1 MQTNPQAANT
11 VVMIRPHQFRTNEQ
25 TLKDNAFQIKTSSA
39 KSQHSE
45 ALAYQQVSIMTER
58 LRREGIEV
66 LLFEDVGTTTPDSVF
81 PNNWFTTHADGSL
94 ALYPM
99 YPQNRRLERRKD
111 IIEYLKS
118 QYQVKTYFDF
128 SALEQQQT
136 YLEGTG
142 AMVLDQ
148 VNKIAYVARS
158 KRSHSQALARF
169 CDNLD
174 YRAISFNAI
183 DQDGI
188 AVYHTNVMM
197 CIGTHFALVGSQMII
212 NEDERNRVLQSLR
225 DADKEVIELSE
236 WQVQNFCANAL
247 ELNTDKGA
255 LLALSQTAFDALGAS
270 QKITLEQYVTLLP
283 LQVSALESAGG
294 SVRCMLAAIHLSSSH
309 PETGS

>member
-25 TLKDNAFQIKTSSA
+25 TLEDNAFQRKASSA
-39 KSQHSE
+39 QSQHSE
-45 ALAYQQVSIMTER
+45 VLAYQQVSTMVER
-58 LRREGIEV
+58 LRQTGIEV
-66 LLFEDVGTTTPDSVF
+66 LLFEDEGDTTPDSVF
-81 PNNWFTTHADGSL
+81 PNNWFSTHADSTL

-99 YPQNRRLERRKD
+99 YPQNRRLERRLD

-118 QYQVKTYFDF
+118 QYQIKSYFDF

-158 KRSHSQALARF
+158 KRSHSQALAKF
-169 CDNLD
+169 CDDLD
-174 YRAISFNAI
+174 YRAISFNAM
-183 DQDGI
+183 DQAGV

-212 NEDERNRVLQSLR
+212 NEGERNRVLQSLH
-225 DADKEVIELSE
+225 DAGKEVIELSE
-236 WQVQNFCANAL
+236 WQIQHFCANAL
-247 ELNTDKGA
+247 ELSSDNGA
-255 LLALSQTAFDALGAS
+255 LLALSQTAFYALSVS
-270 QKITLEQYVTLLP
+270 QKNTLEQYVKLLP